1 MLMDAEITTEKVDLW
16 MTNSHRHI
24 AHNSGPTQSECLAVV
39 VQAVEAHAVEEDLR
53 NNVPNYL

>member
-1 MLMDAEITTEKVDLW
+1 MHHVMKVDLW

-24 AHNSGPTQSECLAVV
+24 AHNPRPAESKCLAIV
-39 VQAVEAHAVEEDLR
+39 VQAVEAHTIEDNLR